1 MTPLTRRSRLAAWS
15 LCCALLLPSACQLY
29 ARSGPTEVAQG
40 RYFSTGK
47 PEYDEFFIDLHRMQ
61 VELNDAPERAAA
73 PRAALAE
80 KLDTGIDTEV
90 LKEALKKRASELA
103 GRSVKLAVEKPS
115 DPAKPLT
122 LRVTGAPSRADAELK
137 ATIEETLGKGSE
149 LRLRANGWLKLL
161 EELPGRATAL
171 EGGVDPAFVGKSPGK
186 RAEIKRNLADAKK
199 VVELLLTRAKDA
211 ERSNTELLEAVTS
224 ALGEAE
230 PAAKAEAEATGA
242 DEKPAEKKK
251 ARRASP
257 PPAPKARP
265 ARAPKPVKPAAPPP
279 PKPAAAAPAPK
290 PEKSDVAPP
299 PKPTQGTAK
308 PDFEP

>member
-1 MTPLTRRSRLAAWS
+1 MPMTALTRRSRLGAWS
-15 LCCALLLPSACQLY
+15 LCCALLVPSACQLY
-29 ARSGPTEVAQG
+29 ARSGPTDVAQG

-73 PRAALAE
+73 PRAALAG
-80 KLDTGIDTEV
+80 KLDVGVDTEMI
-90 LKEALKKRASELA
+90 KEALKKRASELA

-122 LRVTGAPSRADAELK
+122 LRVTGAPSGADAELK

-149 LRLRANGWLKLL
+149 LKLRTTEWLKLL
-161 EELPGRATAL
+161 EALPARATAL
-171 EGGVDPAFVGKSPGK
+171 EGGVDAAFVGKSPGK
-186 RAEIKRNLADAKK
+186 RADIKRNLADAKK
-199 VVELLLTRAKDA
+199 VLELLLTRAKDA
-211 ERSNTELLEAVTS
+211 ERANTELLDAVTS

-230 PAAKAEAEATGA
+230 PAAKSETETTAE

-251 ARRASP
+251 TRRAPP
-257 PPAPKARP
+257 PPAPKPRP
-265 ARAPKPVKPAAPPP
+265 ARAPKPAAPPP
-279 PKPAAAAPAPK
+279 PKPAAAPAPK
-290 PEKSDVAPP
+290 PEKSDAPP
-299 PKPTQGTAK
+299 APKPTQGTAK